1 VLVLLVLAVMA
12 IAALVHP
19 AFRTHAFFA
28 FKHTWDRHWPL
39 SFGESVPWRL
49 AKTMDRIG
57 MVPIR
62 REVEPQISLL
72 LDPADLVGRAIL
84 DKGTWETETWGV
96 IDRRLPAGGT
106 FIDVGAHIGYYS
118 LKAAKKVGPDGRVL
132 AIEPNP
138 HTAAELRE
146 NIRHS
151 GAHQVEVEE
160 VACSSAEGTL
170 ELFSASR
177 ANTGRA
183 SLARQNATVGSSAPV
198 KFQVRARPLDDVVR
212 ERKLMRVD
220 VIKADV
226 EGAEHVVLLGSQET
240 LRRFRP
246 VLMLEFVDRQLR
258 AMNSSAEQLTAFLT
272 NLGYQPAAKA
282 NVGVSGA
289 NVEWVPVSNTPKLMC
304 LER

>member
-1 VLVLLVLAVMA
+1 
-12 IAALVHP
+12 
-19 AFRTHAFFA
+19 
-28 FKHTWDRHWPL
+28 
-39 SFGESVPWRL
+39 
-49 AKTMDRIG
+49 
-57 MVPIR
+57 
-62 REVEPQISLL
+62 
-72 LDPADLVGRAIL
+72 
-84 DKGTWETETWGV
+84 
-96 IDRRLPAGGT
+96 
-106 FIDVGAHIGYYS
+106 
-118 LKAAKKVGPDGRVL
+118 
-132 AIEPNP
+132 
-138 HTAAELRE
+138 
-146 NIRHS
+146 
-151 GAHQVEVEE
+151 VEVEE